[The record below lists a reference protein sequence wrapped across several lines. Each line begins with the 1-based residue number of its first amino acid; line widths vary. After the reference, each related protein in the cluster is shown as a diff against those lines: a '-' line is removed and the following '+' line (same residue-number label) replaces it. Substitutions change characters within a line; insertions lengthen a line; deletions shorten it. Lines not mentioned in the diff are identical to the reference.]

1 MSITDLFV
9 LGLGLDLAGAAILA
23 RGLLLGS
30 ASIADLG
37 TWRGLSHGMT
47 VERCSDRA
55 HAELGL
61 AALGLGFLLQA
72 AGYATVIGGVKQA
85 SGMRE
90 AAVAI
95 LLLFVAGASVV
106 WLWRR
111 THGPR
116 LRSLLVSVALHIGA
130 SEAELEDAAPS
141 PWTNSRVMYLVGLAR
156 AAGWHPEPSDQFD
169 SGAHLFVDRV
179 FGIEVPRYLPMPEVR
194 E

>member
-9 LGLGLDLAGAAILA
+9 LGLGFDLAGAAILA

-61 AALGLGFLLQA
+61 APSAWAFCSKLPAMRLSLVREAGFRDEGGRSRDPPPICLWGLGRTALASHPRSPVEKSSRIGRA
-72 AGYATVIGGVKQA
+72 AY
-85 SGMRE
+85 
-90 AAVAI
+90 
-95 LLLFVAGASVV
+95 
-106 WLWRR
+106 
-111 THGPR
+111 
-116 LRSLLVSVALHIGA
+116 GA

-141 PWTNSRVMYLVGLAR
+141 PWSNSRVMYLVGLAQ

-169 SGAHLFVDRV
+169 SGVHLFVDRV
-179 FGIEVPRYLPMPEVR
+179 FGIEVPRYLPMPEVQ